1 MRVTNSMISSSARQ
15 HIATAKNKVL
25 TAEDQYTTGKKI
37 QRPSDDPVIA
47 SRALKFRNTYA
58 QLTQFLE
65 KNVQDAMDWM
75 DSTEDAMES
84 VSSIFKDMKTR
95 LNEGAMGH
103 LKADQRTSVLAELRQ
118 YANSIFEDCANSDYA
133 GRYLFTGYRT
143 DTSLLF
149 PTDTTDLEYK
159 ITENFELS
167 DVALIRNVTS
177 EIAYQ
182 AGNTAADYA
191 QQETK
196 VNECYRLQLAY
207 DNCSDTAMTGD
218 ADKTVLTFTTTAKDG
233 TQKIYAVDGTD
244 LGTATAAGK
253 VVVVPKSDPNA
264 YDIEAYNAVNGTD
277 AAILYVY
284 DAGEVV
290 LSKDVYA
297 DMQQTDAKFSVDYV
311 KKEFAKNSIRPEMY
325 FKCNSYN
332 TVSRKTIEYAD
343 PAGQELNYEVSLRQE
358 MAVNTQ
364 ARDAFS
370 TSIYRHL
377 DYIAKTIDGVNDV
390 ENRMAEVEKKIAET
404 PADDEETLEAL
415 QTLYDSLEDE
425 QKLRVSVMNDAF
437 GAGLTMVNK
446 VSQTLDVSVAQLGS
460 KYRRLELTYDKL
472 MDQQLT
478 AEEQMSDNEDI
489 DVSDA
494 IINLTQADN
503 LYQASLSATA
513 KILGNSLLNY
523 I

>member
-1 MRVTNSMISSSARQ
+1 MRVTNSMISNRARQ
-15 HIATAKNKVL
+15 HIATAKNGVL

-58 QLTQFLE
+58 QLTQYLE

-75 DSTEDAMES
+75 DSTEGAMET

-95 LNEGAMGH
+95 LDQGANGP

-118 YANSIFEDCANSDYA
+118 YANSIFEDCANADYA

-149 PTDTTDLEYK
+149 PTDTKNLEYK
-159 ITENFELS
+159 ITENFKLS

-177 EIAYQ
+177 EIAYKDGEDAEYY
-182 AGNTAADYA
+182 AGL
-191 QQETK
+191 ETK
-196 VNECYRLQLAY
+196 INECYRLQLAY
-207 DNCSDTAMTGD
+207 NNCSTTAMTGD
-218 ADKTVLTFTTTAKDG
+218 ADNTVLNFTVTAKNG
-233 TQKIYAVDGTD
+233 TKKIYAVDGTD
-244 LGTATAAGK
+244 LGTETAAGK
-253 VVVVPKSDPNA
+253 VAFVSKNDPNA
-264 YDIEAYNAVNGTD
+264 YDIEAYKAAGGD
-277 AAILYVY
+277 ADILYVY
-284 DAGEVV
+284 DAGDLV
-290 LSKDVYA
+290 LSKELYA
-297 DMQQTDAKFSVDYV
+297 DMQENDASFSVDYV
-311 KKEFAKNSIRPEMY
+311 KKEFDKNSIRPEMY
-325 FKCNSYN
+325 FKCSSYN
-332 TVSRKTIEYAD
+332 TVSKKTIKYAD
-343 PAGQELNYEVSLRQE
+343 PAGQDINYEVSMRQE
-358 MAVNTQ
+358 MTVNTQ

-370 TSIYRHL
+370 TAIYRHL
-377 DYIAKTIDGVNDV
+377 DYIAQTIDGVDDV
-390 ENRMAEVEKKIAET
+390 ENRMAEVEKKIKET
-404 PADDEETLEAL
+404 PAGDTETLEAL
-415 QTLYDSLEDE
+415 QTLLDSLEDE
-425 QKLRVSVMNDAF
+425 QELRVSVMNSAF
-437 GAGLTMVNK
+437 GAGLTMVDN
-446 VSQTLDVSVAQLGS
+446 VSQTLDVSVAQLGA
-460 KYRRLELTYDKL
+460 KYRRLELTYEKL

-489 DVSDA
+489 SISDA